1 MFFLVV
7 PPLVLKA
14 TMLFLNT
21 HIREEE
27 GRFFETICSTL
38 ALLQNDLDVISKL
51 GILMLEGELEGH
63 RQRSLESEVC
73 RDRWRWEII
82 FVSDYRAMAID
93 DGMSCSLS
101 FSCWEGGMLAS

>member
-1 MFFLVV
+1 MFFLV
-7 PPLVLKA
+7 PLVLKA
-14 TMLFLNT
+14 TMPFLIT

-27 GRFFETICSTL
+27 GRFCSTL
-38 ALLQNDLDVISKL
+38 TLLQNDLIPKL

-93 DGMSCSLS
+93 GRMSCSLS